1 MTSFSKFAV
10 AFSLKCII
18 FYLLLV
24 QLNLQ
29 TLSIGGNETDYLAL
43 LQFKANMHDPQN
55 LMSSWNDSLHFCN
68 WEGITCG
75 RKHRR
80 VTVLHLPS
88 KGLVGSLSPYVGNMS
103 FLRKLSLPNN
113 DLQGEI
119 PPEFGYLFRL
129 QILDLG
135 NNSIEGKIPVELSNC
150 SNLQGLALPRNKLAG
165 SIPFQLSSLSKLTAL
180 FIHKNYLNGTIPPSL
195 GNLTSLEILGAAGN
209 FLIGTIPDTLGQL
222 KRLSI
227 FDISTNKLA
236 GTLPMEIG
244 NLEKLQWLT
253 LDHNRLSGPVPTSI
267 SIRSSLIRLQ
277 LHNHNFHS
285 AIPSGLDWQNM
296 LFLNLAGSNLPK
308 SNLTGEIPNEL
319 GQCKSHVNL
328 YMEGNKFQGTLPLSF
343 ASLRGLRVLDLSR
356 NNLSGKIPEYLEK
369 FSLEYLNFSFNNF
382 EGDIPIKGIFA
393 NASAIFVEG
402 NNRICGGIPELKLP
416 RCVNQETKR
425 RKLDVVKLVTIA
437 VSGVFC
443 LIILLIFL
451 HCKFKKNT
459 KERPPDMLLRSFQ
472 SLSYNRILKATN
484 GFSSEN
490 LLGVGSFGAVYKGNL
505 EENGALIAIKVINL
519 QQQGGLKSFMAE
531 CKVLQNIRHRNLV
544 PIIPS
549 CSSIDFQGNDFKA
562 LVYEFMPNGNLEK
575 WLHPSSEMYVEA
587 NEQPSLNL
595 VRRMDIVIDVGNA
608 LDYLHNGC
616 RSQSFIVMNPVQC
629 SSLGVR
635 GTIGYTAPEGLNL
648 HNFARMALPDN
659 VLEIADPALLQ
670 EDEGVMEG
678 RKVECLI
685 GIIKVGVSC
694 SMESPQDRMDM
705 AKVINLQQQGAANS
719 FVAEGKVLQNIRHRN
734 LVRIITSCS
743 LIDFQGND
751 FKELVYE
758 YMPNG
763 KLEKWLHPGSEMY
776 NESKPSSKNEHCSR
790 CTIK

>member
-209 FLIGTIPDTLGQL
+209 FLFGTIPDTLGQL
-222 KRLSI
+222 KHLSI

-236 GTLPMEIG
+236 E
-244 NLEKLQWLT
+244 
-253 LDHNRLSGPVPTSI
+253 
-267 SIRSSLIRLQ
+267 
-277 LHNHNFHS
+277 
-285 AIPSGLDWQNM
+285 
-296 LFLNLAGSNLPK
+296 

-319 GQCKSHVNL
+319 GQCKSLVNL
-328 YMEGNKFQGTLPLSF
+328 YMDGNKFQGTLPLSF

-369 FSLEYLNFSFNNF
+369 FSLEYLNLSFNNF
-382 EGDIPIKGIFA
+382 EGEIPIKGIFA

-425 RKLDVVKLVTIA
+425 RKLDVVKLITIA
-437 VSGVFC
+437 V
-443 LIILLIFL
+443 
-451 HCKFKKNT
+451 
-459 KERPPDMLLRSFQ
+459 
-472 SLSYNRILKATN
+472 
-484 GFSSEN
+484 SEN
-490 LLGVGSFGAVYKGNL
+490 LLGVGSFGVVYKGNL

-519 QQQGGLKSFMAE
+519 QQKGGVESFMAE
-531 CKVLQNIRHRNLV
+531 CKVLQNISHRNLV
-544 PIIPS
+544 PIITS

-562 LVYEFMPNGNLEK
+562 LVYEYMPNGNLEK
-575 WLHPSSEMYVEA
+575 WLHPSSEMYIEA

-595 VRRMDIVIDVGNA
+595 VQRMDVIIDVGNA

-616 RSQSFIVMNPVQC
+616 QKPIIHCDLKPSNILLDNYFKILKATNGFSSENLLGIGSF
-629 SSLGVR
+629 
-635 GTIGYTAPEGLNL
+635 GTVY
-648 HNFARMALPDN
+648 
-659 VLEIADPALLQ
+659 
-670 EDEGVMEG
+670 
-678 RKVECLI
+678 K
-685 GIIKVGVSC
+685 
-694 SMESPQDRMDM
+694 
-705 AKVINLQQQGAANS
+705 
-719 FVAEGKVLQNIRHRN
+719 RN
-734 LVRIITSCS
+734 LEAQKLLTQRPKNYQINAYLPHTPLHSVTLMIIRWKYFN
-743 LIDFQGND
+743 IHGNFQ
-751 FKELVYE
+751 L
-758 YMPNG
+758 
-763 KLEKWLHPGSEMY
+763 SEIIY
-776 NESKPSSKNEHCSR
+776 L
-790 CTIK
+790 